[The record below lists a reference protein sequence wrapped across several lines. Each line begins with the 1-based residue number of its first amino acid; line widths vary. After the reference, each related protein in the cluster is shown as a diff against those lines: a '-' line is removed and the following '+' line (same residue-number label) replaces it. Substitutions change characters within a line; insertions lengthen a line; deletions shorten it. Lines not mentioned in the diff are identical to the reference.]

1 MEVEFTKNKPQ
12 LILANRKK
20 RVPVVRHSC
29 YATLLHC
36 KICFVKDLDWGV
48 ERVSYERENP
58 ETTTKNLEKKHLL

>member
-20 RVPVVRHSC
+20 ECRFPDTPVMQPYCTAKFVLQKTLIVGRMSIVR
-29 YATLLHC
+29 A
-36 KICFVKDLDWGV
+36 K
-48 ERVSYERENP
+48 NP